1 MNAALFIALRRLRL
15 PIIAL
20 ILSYAISVTGLVL
33 IPGVDNEG
41 KTVEVSWFH
50 AFYFM
55 SYTATTIGFGEIPY
69 AFTNAQRMWVT
80 FCIYLSVTV
89 WAWQLA
95 AIIALA
101 QDRSFLAAMKRG
113 NFSRQVKRI
122 REPFWLMCGY
132 GQTGALLCD
141 RLGHMGQ
148 RGGFRKA
155 RAGNF

>member
-1 MNAALFIALRRLRL
+1 MNTALFIALRRLRL
-15 PIIAL
+15 PIIAV

-33 IPGVDNEG
+33 IPAVDDKGQPIEM
-41 KTVEVSWFH
+41 SWFH

-69 AFTNAQRMWVT
+69 PFTNTQRMWVT

-101 QDRSFLAAMKRG
+101 QDKT
-113 NFSRQVKRI
+113 
-122 REPFWLMCGY
+122 FW
-132 GQTGALLCD
+132 
-141 RLGHMGQ
+141 RP
-148 RGGFRKA
+148 
-155 RAGNF
+155 

>member
-1 MNAALFIALRRLRL
+1 MNTALFIALRRLRL
-15 PIIAL
+15 PIIAV

-33 IPGVDNEG
+33 IEGVDNNG
-41 KTVEVSWFH
+41 RPVEMSWFH

-69 AFTNAQRMWVT
+69 PFTNAQRMWVT

-101 QDRSFLAAMKRG
+101 QDKTFLEDM
-113 NFSRQVKRI
+113 
-122 REPFWLMCGY
+122 
-132 GQTGALLCD
+132 
-141 RLGHMGQ
+141 
-148 RGGFRKA
+148 
-155 RAGNF
+155 

>member
-1 MNAALFIALRRLRL
+1 MNTALFIALRRLRL

-20 ILSYAISVTGLVL
+20 IISYAISVTGLVL
-33 IPGVDNEG
+33 IDGIDAQG
-41 KTVEVSWFH
+41 KPAPMSWFH

-101 QDRSFLAAMKRG
+101 QDRSFLEA
-113 NFSRQVKRI
+113 
-122 REPFWLMCGY
+122 
-132 GQTGALLCD
+132 
-141 RLGHMGQ
+141 
-148 RGGFRKA
+148 
-155 RAGNF
+155 